1 MEKNAQG
8 DNAQF
13 ICSFKLF
20 KWKPLAPSLLLTV
33 LAMSALH
40 RQSSISWMSTT
51 LRLQKKDASDNNC
64 IIHLCDKVFCL
75 C

>member
-40 RQSSISWMSTT
+40 RQSSIS
-51 LRLQKKDASDNNC
+51 
-64 IIHLCDKVFCL
+64 
-75 C
+75 